1 MNFLNRDKQ
10 RDLLKQCLDKIQNG
24 IEQCIWVEGS
34 SGTGKTYF
42 VKYMKKQENPPVF
55 CFDDYSWLYKCNS
68 NDINK
73 EFSYII
79 ALVSDFQIKH
89 PDEFN
94 NYLIKYFNKIN
105 GISWVDVLIH
115 LIPNIKFTEWAKDI
129 VNYSSEDIL
138 NAKNDISSR
147 LYSQGL
153 PKFFAELIIY
163 MLNKVEK
170 REKVLFCIDD
180 ACWLDDNSIKT
191 INILLNM
198 ILFSHT
204 PNFKISFAI
213 ITRKKEDLEHGT
225 SNYEILENVLID
237 YFDTLEYIY
246 IKNFDVKTTKE
257 YVELMN
263 KAVILEKSTSIYR
276 ITKGNPQE
284 LYQALKIDS
293 DDLLELCEHQS
304 NNTINMPISN
314 ELIFNFINK
323 NLCVLP
329 ILACI
334 SLVHTTIPQSWLPI
348 LVQSICNKVCIPFS
362 SSSYDESVVLLEEND
377 LISNKKDKIIIG
389 HDSIKEIVR
398 RFLQENGEY
407 FDYIDAIVIGL
418 EICSEPSNVM
428 KDIFYLYAD
437 YNTKK
442 CFDFF
447 VKNHVSGNILDADI
461 YKVVI
466 ESLIKDCSIFTSDNL
481 NKFIV
486 PIIIK
491 ECTFLSLY
499 DDVYEVC
506 CIVYYKMEDLIPQ
519 IKFQYLTLFS
529 KILID
534 MAQLDKNQQFNAIS
548 IINEALQIENLS
560 ADAKIEAYLLAMSA
574 YEHILDFDNIMEN
587 NINAT
592 RIYLNNIVSDYLKSM
607 YLRNQGLVQSHIELK
622 ESYEEAINY
631 AEKIDDIR
639 QKNLMLGTCH
649 NNLGLSYWYSNDL
662 TKAKSQFYLAK
673 QYLANIGYDI
683 FRVLNNISMCY
694 LLEGDLSKAYK
705 YLLQAKA
712 LNIDCIFEKL
722 CIQSNL
728 AIIEWKLGQKESAKQ
743 ISLDIYNEY
752 ITDNKQTADEL
763 IYSSV
768 MVNLGYFSFCE
779 GNYLDAANK
788 YKESQFF
795 KYRYNNE
802 EQFNKRQ
809 AMIEICLS
817 KINLLS
823 SKEIDMD
830 IDDRGQDIF
839 KCMYAPITFAYYV
852 I

>member
-1 MNFLNRDKQ
+1 MNFLNREKQ
-10 RDLLKQCLDKIQNG
+10 RSLLKQCLDKIQHG

-94 NYLIKYFNKIN
+94 NYLINYFNKIN
-105 GISWVDVLIH
+105 STSWVEVLVH

-129 VNYSSEDIL
+129 VNYSAEDIL
-138 NAKNDISSR
+138 NAKSDISSR

-191 INILLNM
+191 INIILNM
-198 ILFSHT
+198 LLFSDA

-213 ITRKKEDLEHGT
+213 ITRRKEELEHGT
-225 SNYEILENVLID
+225 SNYEILENVLKD
-237 YFDTLEYIY
+237 YFGTLEYIY
-246 IKNFDVKTTKE
+246 IKNFDIETTKK

-263 KAVILEKSTSIYR
+263 KTVILEKSTSIYR
-276 ITKGNPQE
+276 ITNGNPQE

-293 DDLLELCEHQS
+293 EDLLELCEHQS

-314 ELIFNFINK
+314 ELVFNFINK

-329 ILACI
+329 ILASI

-348 LVQSICNKVCIPFS
+348 LVQSICNKVHISFS

-377 LISNKKDKIIIG
+377 LISNKKNKMIIG
-389 HDSIKEIVR
+389 HDSIKEIIR

-407 FDYIDAIVIGL
+407 TDYIDAIATGL
-418 EICSEPSNVM
+418 EICSEPSDVM
-428 KDIFYLYAD
+428 KEIFYLYAD
-437 YNTKK
+437 CNTKK
-442 CFDFF
+442 CFNFF
-447 VKNHVSGNILDADI
+447 VKNHISGNTLDADI

-466 ESLIKDCSIFTSDNL
+466 GSLIKDCSVFTPDNL
-481 NKFIV
+481 NNVIV

-499 DDVYEVC
+499 DDVYETC
-506 CIVYYKMEDLIPQ
+506 RIVYYMMGDLTPNIM
-519 IKFQYLTLFS
+519 FQYLTLFS
-529 KILID
+529 KVLID
-534 MAQLDKNQQFNAIS
+534 MARLDTNQQFNAIS

-560 ADAKIEAYLLAMSA
+560 ADARIEAHLLAMSA
-574 YEHILDFDNIMEN
+574 YEHILDFDNILEN
-587 NINAT
+587 NIKAT
-592 RIYLNNIVSDYLKSM
+592 RIYSACAVSDYLKAM
-607 YLRNQGLVQSHIELK
+607 YLRNQGLVKSHIELK
-622 ESYEEAINY
+622 RSYEEAISY
-631 AEKIDDIR
+631 AEEIDDIR

-662 TKAKSQFYLAK
+662 ANAKTHFYMAK
-673 QYLANIGYDI
+673 QYLENIGYDI

-728 AIIEWKLGQKESAKQ
+728 AIIEWKLGKKESAKQ

-752 ITDNKQTADEL
+752 INNNKQTADEL

-768 MVNLGYFSFCE
+768 MVNLGYFSFCD

-802 EQFNKRQ
+802 EQLNKRQ

-817 KINLLS
+817 KINLLP

-830 IDDRGQDIF
+830 IDDKGQDIF
-839 KCMYAPITFAYYV
+839 KCMYAPISFAYYV